1 MGNDDASN
9 EKIDD
14 LEFKK
19 QIEAL
24 ESNIKQQ
31 QKTGKTQILTVKM
44 DKAAKLKFS
53 GILFITMIIFEW
65 ILLVIMVLVSLF
77 PINYIMTPAGG
88 YHVAGACFLIL
99 SFILNLR
106 FQISNINE
114 NGKLSFLL
122 SLVAVIFLL
131 LSVFMSYN
139 TPEIYSMFPTTVLII
154 TIALLLFGGF
164 QFALILNKKS
174 Q

>member
-1 MGNDDASN
+1 MDNDDSD
-9 EKIDD
+9 EKIAD
-14 LEFKK
+14 LEFEK
-19 QIEAL
+19 QIETL
-24 ESNIKQQ
+24 ERSIKQQ
-31 QKTGKTQILTVKM
+31 QTTSKTQILTVKM

-53 GILFITMIIFEW
+53 GILFITMVVFEW
-65 ILLVIMVLVSLF
+65 ILLITMLQVGLF

-122 SLVAVIFLL
+122 SLVAAIFLL
-131 LSVFMSYN
+131 VSAFMSYN
-139 TPEIYSMFPTTVLII
+139 TPEIYSIFPTTVIII
-154 TIALLLFGGF
+154 TIALELFVSF
-164 QFALILNKKS
+164 QFAQIVNKKS